1 MKYFF
6 VLGNHP
12 ALSIAELYG
21 KLSITS
27 GQYLAPDIF
36 VAEIEE
42 NIEARNLIKSIGGTI
57 KIGRIIET
65 LSNKS
70 NDIFEASLELFAQ
83 VKKTGKFNFGISLY
97 GNAKIDGKR
106 IGLAL
111 KQELKNQGVSCRF
124 VVSREKTLSSVVVEQ
139 NKLLT
144 SGQEL
149 VYIVQGSNI
158 ILGVTEAVQLF
169 KELSAR
175 DYGRPARDDR
185 SGMLPPKLAQMMINM
200 SEAKK
205 KDMLLDPFCGS
216 GTILTE
222 AMLMGYENIIGSD
235 ISSKAIEDTRKNI
248 TWILEKTH
256 NKTEPKL
263 QVTDAR
269 QLSKFIKK
277 ESATAIVTETYLGPQ
292 RGEIDFKKVSGEL
305 TSLYNQTIKEI
316 FFVLKKGGR
325 AVIALPAFIIA
336 SRPKLLSIE
345 IKPLHPVDIIP
356 ADIHIQT
363 GKTERGT
370 FLYGRPDQRVWR
382 EIIILEK

>member
-70 NDIFEASLELFAQ
+70 NDIFEASLESFAQ

-106 IGLAL
+106 ISLAL

-149 VYIVQGSNI
+149 VYIVQGLNI
-158 ILGVTEAVQLF
+158 LLGVTEAVQLF

-185 SGMLPPKLAQMMINM
+185 SGMLPPKLAQMMINI
-200 SEAKK
+200 SGVEKK
-205 KDMLLDPFCGS
+205 EMLLDPFCGS

-248 TWILEKTH
+248 KWTLEKTH
-256 NKTEPKL
+256 NKVEPTLKVL
-263 QVTDAR
+263 DAR
-269 QLSKFIKK
+269 QLSKFIKRDSVK
-277 ESATAIVTETYLGPQ
+277 AIVTETYLGPQ
-292 RGEIDFKKVSGEL
+292 RGEIDFKKVSSEL
-305 TSLYNQTIKEI
+305 TVLYNQTIKEM
-316 FFVLKKGGR
+316 FLVLKKGGR

-336 SRPKLLSIE
+336 GRPQLLSVE
-345 IKPLHPVDIIP
+345 IKPLLPVDIIP
-356 ADIHIQT
+356 IDIQIQT
-363 GKTERGT
+363 GITERGT

-382 EIIILEK
+382 EIIVLEK